1 MKFKRLILVPL
12 FCLLLLGSS
21 FVPTMATDIS
31 SNSTVIL
38 RASGRLDHSFSANS
52 ITPLGQQFSLDM
64 DEIVAFNCTYTPK
77 SASVDFGII
86 DSDGIFYYLTSTSGS
101 INSSI
106 RIESSDQYILAIR
119 NNASY
124 AVTVTGTVRY

>member
-1 MKFKRLILVPL
+1 
-12 FCLLLLGSS
+12 
-21 FVPTMATDIS
+21 
-31 SNSTVIL
+31 
-38 RASGRLDHSFSANS
+38 LDHSFSANS

-106 RIESSDQYILAIR
+106 RIYLSNPLKTLIYQGFQLIECSNLM
-119 NNASY
+119 
-124 AVTVTGTVRY
+124 